1 MKFVWKT
8 HQFQYE
14 KQYEVS
20 HKKKLDWVYFSQI
33 MHTLLIYNFE

>member
-20 HKKKLDWVYFSQI
+20 HKKNLTGY
-33 MHTLLIYNFE
+33 TLAK